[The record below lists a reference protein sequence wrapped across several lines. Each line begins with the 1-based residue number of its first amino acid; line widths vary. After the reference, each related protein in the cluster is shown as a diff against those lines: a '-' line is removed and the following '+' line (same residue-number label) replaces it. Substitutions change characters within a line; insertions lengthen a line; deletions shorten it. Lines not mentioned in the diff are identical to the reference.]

1 MYTYTLTGALLA
13 HDPMLHPFHEVAGIR
28 TLSLKPTSCAFG
40 CNVAVIVVGTTIA
53 VYGILLWAVYLPRD
67 NALRQILPALWLIQ
81 GLVGVLIAAIG
92 VLGATL
98 VSALNMPTESRAEPD
113 APP

>member
-1 MYTYTLTGALLA
+1 MNHLAL
-13 HDPMLHPFHEVAGIR
+13 R
-28 TLSLKPTSCAFG
+28 TLSSKPTSWAFG
-40 CNVAVIVVGTTIA
+40 CNIAVIVVGTIIA
-53 VYGILLWAVYLPRD
+53 VCGILLSVVYSPRD

-98 VSALNMPTESRAEPD
+98 VSALNMQREPRTEPD
-113 APP
+113 VPP